1 MLTQRVYLSFVL
13 CTFIL
18 FSCSNKKVKNTAR
31 SVTAIISD
39 TVQVQP
45 DEVID
50 LSEYSN
56 AFTNNI
62 TQTFTAAPHKISVLT
77 AEKGLKVTVN
87 PAALQK
93 EDGTAV
99 DGKINVRIIELTTSQ
114 DLFKSNAATVSNGRL
129 LASGGSYF
137 IGMECNGQKLE
148 IKKGKNLQV
157 EFPVLKENEMQLFYG
172 QRDTA
177 NNMNWLDAG
186 INLQQD
192 KEDDILF
199 TDSNNNN
206 LTDNFPAFIL
216 TAGGEAK
223 VYRTLNEKVYYYEKM
238 MTVKQLLDT
247 INRNTAKIYADT
259 VYMWPKEIAKLL
271 PGQRVDTNY
280 LYTVYGPPKQFILKT
295 CRTLQ
300 EDNQKKEM
308 EKRKREDALEKW
320 QPKTLAG
327 QIQKYYNPS
336 AITNLGWV
344 NCDRFYQN
352 NPPAEIEIDLPITF
366 NKGTIQYF
374 VIFKNFN
381 GLINGKLE
389 FSEGENISLKNLPVG
404 ESITLIAFTKSNG
417 QFFHCKEEF
426 VIQKNKPVKLYFKNI
441 YAEEMNKIF
450 GKNVRI

>member
-18 FSCSNKKVKNTAR
+18 FSCNNKKVKNTAGAAAAT
-31 SVTAIISD
+31 VSD
-39 TVQVQP
+39 TVQLQP

-56 AFTNNI
+56 AFANNI
-62 TQTFTAAPHKISVLT
+62 TQTFTAAQSKISVLT
-77 AEKGLKVTVN
+77 AKKGLRVTVN

-99 DGKINVRIIELTTSQ
+99 DGKINVSIIELTTSQ

-137 IGMECNGQKLE
+137 IGMECNGQKLR

-157 EFPVLKENEMQLFYG
+157 EFPVIKENKMQLFYG

-186 INLQQD
+186 INLQQY

-206 LTDNFPAFIL
+206 LTGNFPAFTL

-247 INRNTAKIYADT
+247 INRHTAKIYADT

-295 CRTLQ
+295 CKTLQ
-300 EDNQKKEM
+300 EDKERKEM

-320 QPKTLAG
+320 QPKNLAG

-404 ESITLIAFTKSNG
+404 ESITLIAFTKNNG
-417 QFFHCKEEF
+417 QLFHCKEEF
-426 VIQKNKPVKLYFKNI
+426 VIQKNKPVKLDFTNI
-441 YAEEMNKIF
+441 SAEEMNKIF

>member
-18 FSCSNKKVKNTAR
+18 FSCGNKKLKNTAG
-31 SVTAIISD
+31 SVAATISD

-56 AFTNNI
+56 AFANNI

-77 AEKGLKVTVN
+77 AKKGLRVTVN
-87 PAALQK
+87 PVVLEK

-99 DGKINVRIIELTTSQ
+99 DEKINVSIIELTTSE

-137 IGMECNGQKLE
+137 IGMECNGQKLR

-157 EFPVLKENEMQLFYG
+157 EFPVIKENEMQLFYG

-186 INLQQD
+186 INLQQY
-192 KEDDILF
+192 KEDEILF

-206 LTDNFPAFIL
+206 LTDNFPAFTL

-247 INRNTAKIYADT
+247 INRHTAKIYADT

-295 CRTLQ
+295 CKTLQ
-300 EDNQKKEM
+300 EDKERKEM

-320 QPKTLAG
+320 QPKNLAG

-336 AITNLGWV
+336 AITNLGWI

-404 ESITLIAFTKSNG
+404 ESITLIAFTKNNG
-417 QFFHCKEEF
+417 QLFNCKEEF
-426 VIQKNKPVKLYFKNI
+426 VIQKNKSVKLDFKNI
-441 YAEEMNKIF
+441 SAEEMNKIF

>member
-1 MLTQRVYLSFVL
+1 
-13 CTFIL
+13 
-18 FSCSNKKVKNTAR
+18 
-31 SVTAIISD
+31 
-39 TVQVQP
+39 VQP

-56 AFTNNI
+56 AFANNI
-62 TQTFTAAPHKISVLT
+62 TQTFTATPHKISVLT
-77 AEKGLKVTVN
+77 AKKGLRVTVN
-87 PAALQK
+87 PVVLEK

-99 DGKINVRIIELTTSQ
+99 DEKINVNIIELTTSE

-137 IGMECNGQKLE
+137 IGMECNGQKLR

-157 EFPVLKENEMQLFYG
+157 EFPVIKENEMQLFYG

-186 INLQQD
+186 INLRQY
-192 KEDDILF
+192 KEDEILF

-206 LTDNFPAFIL
+206 LTDNFPAFTL

-247 INRNTAKIYADT
+247 INRHTAKIYADT

-295 CRTLQ
+295 CKTLQ
-300 EDNQKKEM
+300 EDKERKEM

-320 QPKTLAG
+320 QPKNLAG

-404 ESITLIAFTKSNG
+404 ESITLIAFTKNNG
-417 QFFHCKEEF
+417 QLFHCKEEF
-426 VIQKNKPVKLYFKNI
+426 VIQKNKSVKLDFKNI
-441 YAEEMNKIF
+441 SAEEMNKIF

>member
-18 FSCSNKKVKNTAR
+18 FSCSNKKAKNTAGLL
-31 SVTAIISD
+31 TAIISD

-62 TQTFTAAPHKISVLT
+62 TQTFTTAPHKISVLT
-77 AEKGLKVTVN
+77 AKKGLRVTVN

-137 IGMECNGQKLE
+137 IGMECNGQKLR

-157 EFPVLKENEMQLFYG
+157 EFPVIKENKMQLFYG

-186 INLQQD
+186 INLQQY
-192 KEDDILF
+192 KEDEILF

-206 LTDNFPAFIL
+206 LTDNFPAFTL

-247 INRNTAKIYADT
+247 INRHTGKIYADT

-295 CRTLQ
+295 CKTLQ
-300 EDNQKKEM
+300 EDKERKEM

-320 QPKTLAG
+320 QPKNLAG

>member
-77 AEKGLKVTVN
+77 AEKGLRVTVN

-137 IGMECNGQKLE
+137 IGMECNGQKLR

-157 EFPVLKENEMQLFYG
+157 EFPVIKENEMQLFYG

-206 LTDNFPAFIL
+206 LTDNFPAFTL

-247 INRNTAKIYADT
+247 INRHTAKIYADT

-295 CRTLQ
+295 CKTLQ
-300 EDNQKKEM
+300 EDKERKEM

-320 QPKTLAG
+320 QPKNLAG

-389 FSEGENISLKNLPVG
+389 FSEGESISLKNLPVG
-404 ESITLIAFTKSNG
+404 ESITLIAFTKNNG
-417 QFFHCKEEF
+417 QLFNCKEEF
-426 VIQKNKPVKLYFKNI
+426 VIQKNKSVKLEFKNI
-441 YAEEMNKIF
+441 STEEMNKIF